1 MAGPGHNSDA
11 TYSASEGELRQFVER
26 IETLNSEKA
35 DIAEATK
42 EVFAEAK
49 GCGYDTKALRQIIAI
64 RKQDADARSE
74 QNAILRLY
82 GDVLGI
88 DVFG

>member
-1 MAGPGHNSDA
+1 MAGPGQNNDA
-11 TYSASEGELRQFVER
+11 TYYATEGELRQFVER

-49 GCGYDTKALRQIIAI
+49 GHGYDTKALRQLIAI
-64 RKQDADARSE
+64 RKQDAVARSE

-82 GDVLGI
+82 GATLGI